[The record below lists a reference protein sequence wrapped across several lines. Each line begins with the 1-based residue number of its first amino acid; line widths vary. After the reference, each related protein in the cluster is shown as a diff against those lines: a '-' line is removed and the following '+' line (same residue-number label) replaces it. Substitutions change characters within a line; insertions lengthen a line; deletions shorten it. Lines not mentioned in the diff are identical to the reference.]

1 MAVSRH
7 VRAAP
12 VTPQMTPNRASAKHD
27 SGSHSPVPPGSTAAD
42 GSRTSS
48 KCSSDVIDARSDIF
62 LRMSR
67 ALNPEVPRGT
77 RNPRIPCSVLA
88 QTTAISAIDPLVIHI
103 FVPDKIQSEPDR
115 RADVTMEP
123 GSDP

>member
-12 VTPQMTPNRASAKHD
+12 VTPQMTPNRASAKHA
-27 SGSHSPVPPGSTAAD
+27 SGSHSP
-42 GSRTSS
+42 
-48 KCSSDVIDARSDIF
+48 DVIDARSDIF